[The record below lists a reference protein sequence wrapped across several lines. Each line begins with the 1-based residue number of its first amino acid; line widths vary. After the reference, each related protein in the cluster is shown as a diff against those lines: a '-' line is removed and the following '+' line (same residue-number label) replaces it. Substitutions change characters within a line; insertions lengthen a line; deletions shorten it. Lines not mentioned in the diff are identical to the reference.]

1 MAPKHNGNDLDLPE
15 GDASTQNTEHAQ
27 LGYDSYAH
35 DIAGL
40 PTDPHVAC
48 ESSCTAVESIASHT
62 RDARVK

>member
-15 GDASTQNTEHAQ
+15 GDARTQNTEHAQ

-40 PTDPHVAC
+40 PTDPHVVC
-48 ESSCTAVESIASHT
+48 ESSCTEP
-62 RDARVK
+62 